1 MIQIIS
7 ILFTIAL
14 IAFILHKFKEPL
26 SLRKMT
32 LTAIFLSIALVL
44 TLYSINLMVFGGQV
58 VVRFSQLALIILGAS
73 LGPVYGLMGSLGFD
87 ILNLMIFPL
96 GSFYFGFTLTNIMVS
111 LLPALVFQFLKKHKE
126 SFNLSVLIF
135 TGLAY
140 IVYIISVLALS
151 MVSISTED
159 LSAKTISI
167 NVMVFVII
175 FLIVFILAFLFIKK
189 KGIKL
194 NNDLIMFITSAI
206 LVEFIVQGFLT
217 PLWLHDMYQTPIIIS
232 MQIRA
237 IKGLLMVALNSSMGY
252 PIYKL
257 TKKLLVK

>member
-1 MIQIIS
+1 MIQIVS
-7 ILFTIAL
+7 ILFTVVL
-14 IAFILHKFKEPL
+14 IAFILHKYSEPL

-32 LTAIFLSIALVL
+32 LTGIFLSIALVL
-44 TLYSINLMVFGGQV
+44 TMYSINLMIFGGQV

-73 LGPVYGLMGSLGFD
+73 LGPVYGLVGSLGFD

-111 LLPALVFQFLKKHKE
+111 LLPALAFQFMKKHKE
-126 SFNLSVLIF
+126 SFNLSIMIF

-140 IVYIISVLALS
+140 IVYIITVLILS
-151 MVSISTED
+151 IVSLNVEDLTAKAIST
-159 LSAKTISI
+159 
-167 NVMVFVII
+167 NVIGFVII
-175 FLIVFILAFLFIKK
+175 FLLVFMGSLFYIKR

-237 IKGLLMVALNSSMGY
+237 IKGLIMVALNSSLGY

-257 TKKLLVK
+257 TKKIAVK

>member
-7 ILFTIAL
+7 ILFTIVL
-14 IAFILHKFKEPL
+14 IAFILHKYKEPL

-87 ILNLMIFPL
+87 LLNLMIFPL

-111 LLPALVFQFLKKHKE
+111 LLPALAFQYMKKHKE
-126 SFNLSVLIF
+126 SFNFSILIF

-140 IVYIISVLALS
+140 ILYIIIVLALS
-151 MVSISTED
+151 IVSVNVDD
-159 LSAKTISI
+159 LSAKAISI
-167 NVMVFVII
+167 NVII
-175 FLIVFILAFLFIKK
+175 FVTIFLVVFIVSMIYVKK

-194 NNDLIMFITSAI
+194 NNDLIMLITSAI

-237 IKGLLMVALNSSMGY
+237 IKGLIMVALNSSLGY

-257 TKKLLVK
+257 TKKIAVK